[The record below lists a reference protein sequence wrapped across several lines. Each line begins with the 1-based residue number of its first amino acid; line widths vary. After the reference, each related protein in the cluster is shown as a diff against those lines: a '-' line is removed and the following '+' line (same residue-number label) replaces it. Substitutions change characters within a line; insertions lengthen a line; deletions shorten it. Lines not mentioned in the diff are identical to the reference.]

1 MTMKRA
7 IFTIMLV
14 AAATVTAT
22 AQINEGIPQPAD
34 ETRVVRIEEENI
46 SPERLEMRN
55 IVLGILRDELKMTD
69 GQFEKFAPVYIEY
82 RQNIRAGQI
91 RKPATADID
100 SATDDEINS
109 VLAANL
115 DNYIHISMVRKVYI
129 PIFGKI
135 LTPKQV
141 YGLYEIDNS
150 LSRQAR
156 DELMKRRK
164 RH

>member
-1 MTMKRA
+1 MKRA
-7 IFTIMLV
+7 IITIMLV
-14 AAATVTAT
+14 IAVMTTAK
-22 AQINEGIPQPAD
+22 AQIYEGIAQSTKD
-34 ETRVVRIEEENI
+34 TRVVRIDEENI

-69 GQFEKFAPVYIEY
+69 EQFEKFAPVYIEY
-82 RQNIRAGQI
+82 RQNIRTGQI
-91 RKPATADID
+91 RKPAMADID

-109 VLAANL
+109 LLAANL

-129 PIFGKI
+129 PIFEKI
-135 LTPKQV
+135 LTPRQV

-150 LSRQAR
+150 LSKQAR
-156 DELMKRRK
+156 DELRQRRK

>member
-69 GQFEKFAPVYIEY
+69 EQFEKFAPVYIEY

-109 VLAANL
+109 ILAVNL

-129 PIFGKI
+129 PIFEKI

>member
-1 MTMKRA
+1 MKRA
-7 IFTIMLV
+7 IITIMLV
-14 AAATVTAT
+14 AAATVTAN
-22 AQINEGIPQPAD
+22 AQINEGVPQPA
-34 ETRVVRIEEENI
+34 TGNRVRIEEENI

-69 GQFEKFAPVYIEY
+69 EQFEKFAPVYIEY

-91 RKPATADID
+91 RKYATADID

-109 VLAANL
+109 ILAANL

-129 PIFGKI
+129 PIFEKI

-150 LSRQAR
+150 LSKQAR

>member
-7 IFTIMLV
+7 IITIMLI
-14 AAATVTAT
+14 AAVQTLW
-22 AQINEGIPQPAD
+22 AQQNAD
-34 ETRVVRIEEENI
+34 DNSAGESRIVRIDGENI

-82 RQNIRAGQI
+82 RQNIGAGQI
-91 RKPATADID
+91 RKPAIADID
-100 SATDDEINS
+100 NATDAEINS
-109 VLAANL
+109 LLSANL

-141 YGLYEIDNS
+141 YALYEIDNS
-150 LSRQAR
+150 LSKQAC
-156 DELMKRRK
+156 DELRKRRK

>member
-7 IFTIMLV
+7 IITIMLI
-14 AAATVTAT
+14 AAIQTSW
-22 AQINEGIPQPAD
+22 AQQDAD
-34 ETRVVRIEEENI
+34 SLSADGSRIVRIDGEQI
-46 SPERLEMRN
+46 SPERLEIRN

-69 GQFEKFAPVYIEY
+69 EQFERFASVYIEY
-82 RQNIRAGQI
+82 RQNIRAGQV
-91 RKPATADID
+91 RKPSVSDID
-100 SATDDEINS
+100 SATDAEINS
-109 VLAANL
+109 LLSANL

-129 PIFGKI
+129 PIFEKI

-150 LSRQAR
+150 LSKQAR
-156 DELMKRRK
+156 DELRKRRK

>member
-1 MTMKRA
+1 MKRA
-7 IFTIMLV
+7 IITIMLV
-14 AAATVTAT
+14 ATATVTAK

-69 GQFEKFAPVYIEY
+69 EQFDKFAPVYIEY
-82 RQNIRAGQI
+82 RQNIRAGQT
-91 RKPATADID
+91 RKPATTDIG

-109 VLAANL
+109 LLAANL